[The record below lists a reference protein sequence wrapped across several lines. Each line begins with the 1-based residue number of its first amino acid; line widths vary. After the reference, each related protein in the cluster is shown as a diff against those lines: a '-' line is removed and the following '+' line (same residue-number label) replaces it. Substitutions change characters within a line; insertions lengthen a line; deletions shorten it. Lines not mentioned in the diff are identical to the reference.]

1 MWFRVGR
8 LATKCSSTRKKTKS
22 LLVHRK
28 RIPAKLDEDT
38 PLRLDVETDDSVVEQ
53 VSSHKILG
61 VVIDSQMNY
70 KSHIDEFCKELSKR
84 IGLLKHI
91 SPFLKQRQRETYY
104 NGVIKPTILYG
115 SMIWDSC
122 NVEHLHSI
130 LELQK
135 RAARI
140 ILDAERFTPSVV
152 LFNNLNWL
160 PFTKQSPIKRWAL
173 VYKRVHNYIM
183 PSYLNNLLVRNSEIH
198 NRATRHSNINLMCP
212 KCKRKSEGGRTFT
225 IRTIK
230 DWNCMNANIRNNGSL
245 ASFKHNVLKSFL
257 AEQKAAMRLRL

>member
-1 MWFRVGR
+1 MN
-8 LATKCSSTRKKTKS
+8 TKWEIQYRQTTINHFFIV
-22 LLVHRK
+22 L
-28 RIPAKLDEDT
+28 
-38 PLRLDVETDDSVVEQ
+38 
-53 VSSHKILG
+53 
-61 VVIDSQMNY
+61 Y
-70 KSHIDEFCKELSKR
+70 KY
-84 IGLLKHI
+84 HI

-104 NGVIKPTILYG
+104 NGVIKPTLLYG
-115 SMIWDSC
+115 SMIWDTC
-122 NVEHLHSI
+122 NVKYLQSI
-130 LELQK
+130 LKLQK
-135 RAARI
+135 RVACI

-160 PFTKQSPIKRWAL
+160 PFTEQSLIKRCAQ

-212 KCKRKSEGGRTFT
+212 KYKRKSGGRTFN
-225 IRTIK
+225 IRTLK

-245 ASFKHNVLKSFL
+245 ASFKHNVFKSFL

>member
-1 MWFRVGR
+1 MS
-8 LATKCSSTRKKTKS
+8 ASTYGIFLFKS
-22 LLVHRK
+22 LTWYLMN
-28 RIPAKLDEDT
+28 
-38 PLRLDVETDDSVVEQ
+38 DSSEWV
-53 VSSHKILG
+53 KILSWIQNEKFS
-61 VVIDSQMNY
+61 IDKQSLIILSIVLY
-70 KSHIDEFCKELSKR
+70 KY
-84 IGLLKHI
+84 HI

-104 NGVIKPTILYG
+104 NGVIKPTLLYG

-122 NVEHLHSI
+122 NVEHLQSI

-160 PFTKQSPIKRWAL
+160 PFTEQSLIKRCAL

-183 PSYLNNLLVRNSEIH
+183 PSYLNNLLVRNSEIR
-198 NRATRHSNINLMCP
+198 NQATRHSNINLMCP
-212 KCKRKSEGGRTFT
+212 KYKRKSGGRTFT

-230 DWNCMNANIRNNGSL
+230 DWNCMNADIRNNGSL
-245 ASFKHNVLKSFL
+245 ASFKHNVFKSFL